1 MSARPAGQRASA
13 NGLVTGRA
21 PGVPAP
27 RAYQRPHPVIR
38 KSSNGHLHLAI
49 VVALVAASLIALAVP
64 ISNTNAS
71 SRRGSPAPVS
81 AAGEGLVSA
90 LRGQAE
96 TVTSMIA
103 PPTVPASIGGA
114 RNAPRLSA
122 VPGAGLIPGP
132 LLAAVSELA
141 AGAAFSSPETQ
152 ASLIVHRQGTVS
164 FTVHE
169 EGMAVRHTSSQF
181 TVGQALAGL
190 GIKISPYDTVKPSPQ
205 TRLTPG
211 MHVYIS
217 YASYVRLIVNGEER
231 IAYTQADTVGD
242 FFAQQGIAVQPTDHV
257 FPRLTDPVRS
267 GMTVSVVA
275 VRDNV
280 EFTED
285 PIEYSTVYEYDPD
298 IDEGRRLVVQP
309 GSLGFVRREYRLRTV
324 NGEVVS
330 RELVSEVVVP
340 PTDEV
345 VALGT
350 RVPPTPSPR
359 PAPPVLA
366 LGFDGLNCV
375 RTINVWATWYSAA
388 SAGGNGRTATGTEVY
403 KGIVAVDPSV
413 IPLGTRMYIPGYGY
427 GLAADT
433 GGGIRGYM
441 IDLGYGPDDVVDW
454 RTKTL
459 DICILG

>member
-1 MSARPAGQRASA
+1 M
-13 NGLVTGRA
+13 
-21 PGVPAP
+21 
-27 RAYQRPHPVIR
+27 
-38 KSSNGHLHLAI
+38 
-49 VVALVAASLIALAVP
+49 
-64 ISNTNAS
+64 
-71 SRRGSPAPVS
+71 
-81 AAGEGLVSA
+81 
-90 LRGQAE
+90 
-96 TVTSMIA
+96 A
-103 PPTVPASIGGA
+103 PPTAAPSRDGEYTARLGAVPAAGV
-114 RNAPRLSA
+114 
-122 VPGAGLIPGP
+122 VPAP
-132 LLAAVSELA
+132 LLAAVGELA

-152 ASLIVHRQGTVS
+152 ASLIVHRQGPVS

-169 EGMAVRHTSSQF
+169 EGMAVMHSSSQL

-190 GIKISPYDTVKPSPQ
+190 GIKISRYDTVKPSSQ

-217 YASYVRLIVNGEER
+217 YARYVRLIVNGEER
-231 IAYTQADTVGD
+231 IAYTQANTVGD
-242 FFAQQGIAVQPTDHV
+242 FLTQQGIEVQPSDHV
-257 FPRLTDPVRS
+257 FPKTTEPIRS
-267 GMTVSVVA
+267 GMTVSLVA
-275 VRDNV
+275 VRDNI

-285 PIEYSTVYEYDPD
+285 PIEYGTVYRYDPE
-298 IDEGRRLVVQP
+298 IDEGQQSVIQP
-309 GSLGFVRREYRLRTV
+309 GSMGFVRREYRLKTV

-340 PTDEV
+340 ATDEV

-359 PAPPVLA
+359 PAPAAVA
-366 LGFDGLNCV
+366 LGFEGLSCV

-454 RTKTL
+454 HTKTL